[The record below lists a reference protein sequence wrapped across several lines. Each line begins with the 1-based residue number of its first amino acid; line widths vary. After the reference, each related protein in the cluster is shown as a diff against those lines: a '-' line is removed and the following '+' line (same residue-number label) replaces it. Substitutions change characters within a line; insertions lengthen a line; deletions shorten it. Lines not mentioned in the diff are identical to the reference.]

1 MSRLLINE
9 PPLQVLPSLAV
20 KIGLNEALVLQQ
32 LHYWMMDGSIGV
44 VKDGRKWIYN
54 TYEKWHKNFPFW
66 SHETIRKIFKSLRDQ
81 GLIDVR
87 QLSDDTRD
95 KTNYYTINLEAIKH
109 LEKEAN
115 ENRPCGGFYRMDTAD
130 FTASLYRT
138 ETTSETSNT
147 GEISPNGS
155 ESGDSTFQL
164 TAPKSPQSTQ
174 VPHESIVALWAK
186 HLPSARQPIK
196 WHASRQSALR
206 SRWREDEARQSLTWW
221 DGFFQYIARIDFLMG
236 RTSAQ
241 DRTPFVITIDWVL
254 ELKNF
259 TKILEGVY
267 ER

>member
-1 MSRLLINE
+1 MTIIRAARPASNFTIVANSVCLDKNLSMRALGLLIRLLCRPDNWSTNSE
-9 PPLQVLPSLAV
+9 TLAREFNCGREQMRSVLR
-20 KIGLNEALVLQQ
+20 E
-32 LHYWMMDGSIGV
+32 
-44 VKDGRKWIYN
+44 
-54 TYEKWHKNFPFW
+54 
-66 SHETIRKIFKSLRDQ
+66 
-81 GLIDVR
+81 
-87 QLSDDTRD
+87 LSDVGYMKLVKERKSDGTFMTTWYVFD
-95 KTNYYTINLEAIKH
+95 EPQFQDEPKTTLPKSCRPAPENPYPGPLGAINK
-109 LEKEAN
+109 
-115 ENRPCGGFYRMDTAD
+115 
-130 FTASLYRT
+130 T
-138 ETTSETSNT
+138 ELLSTDSNNT

-196 WHASRQSALR
+196 WHASRQTALR